1 MDFFVEMNC
10 TTIQMTD
17 KEERMNRRSNK
28 ILRELVLGNK
38 QNIIELV
45 AKYNLQER
53 TIRSDI
59 KDLNDT
65 LQEYDLPMI
74 TADTNGDL
82 HIDTEDGINI
92 KSYEDF
98 VVSRTFYTYCM
109 SKNERSTIL
118 AMILLNT
125 TGYVT
130 VEQLKDIIG
139 VSRNTLL
146 HDMSELKKW
155 FEENDLELVSQVRR
169 GYIVNSSEVKVRK
182 GILKLLEV
190 NGDNNQYG
198 TGYNLG
204 AFWNLLMKQMD
215 KLNVYSDMCNLVVCQ
230 EEADQA
236 FLSDFSFFETVL
248 ELTIIVNRIANQ
260 QTISESQVERLKEFR
275 ESSKYIFSSNILE
288 EIKKAY
294 QLEIPESEV
303 LFFTECLNGKSY
315 LKDKEHKGNALD
327 IRLMIADALYQI
339 SSCFGIDFYLDFA
352 LYDLLV
358 AHIRSAIYR
367 LQTGERLTNPL
378 KDSLLKEYPE
388 IFAIVRKSIASLEEH
403 IECEFSEDELSF
415 LVLYFASVLEK
426 EKVENSRH
434 NKVKVALVCET
445 GRGTAQFMLAKLRT
459 LEEVIEVVS
468 VSSVHNTNEIKRN
481 EAQMIISTIPLER
494 KDLPCIV
501 VRSAMLNTDDILDIQ
516 KMAFE
521 VMEGA
526 NEPDNLTLDVINPKE
541 IQIQGA
547 FYEWLSV
554 NRIDVD
560 YEAKDWKDAVYHA
573 GELLYQD
580 GAVEERY
587 IDAMIQKI
595 ETYGPYIVICPG
607 TALPHANVDEG
618 VINEA
623 ASLVRLKNPICFHH
637 EANDP
642 VRYVIGMSVKSA
654 ESVNQAIYDLMMIF
668 GNQKIRKIL
677 DDRSDKKGV
686 LDAISRL
693 KLKQ

>member
-1 MDFFVEMNC
+1 M
-10 TTIQMTD
+10 
-17 KEERMNRRSNK
+17 
-28 ILRELVLGNK
+28 
-38 QNIIELV
+38 
-45 AKYNLQER
+45 
-53 TIRSDI
+53 
-59 KDLNDT
+59 
-65 LQEYDLPMI
+65 
-74 TADTNGDL
+74 
-82 HIDTEDGINI
+82 
-92 KSYEDF
+92 
-98 VVSRTFYTYCM
+98 
-109 SKNERSTIL
+109 
-118 AMILLNT
+118 
-125 TGYVT
+125 
-130 VEQLKDIIG
+130 
-139 VSRNTLL
+139 
-146 HDMSELKKW
+146 
-155 FEENDLELVSQVRR
+155 
-169 GYIVNSSEVKVRK
+169 
-182 GILKLLEV
+182 
-190 NGDNNQYG
+190 
-198 TGYNLG
+198 
-204 AFWNLLMKQMD
+204 
-215 KLNVYSDMCNLVVCQ
+215 
-230 EEADQA
+230 
-236 FLSDFSFFETVL
+236 
-248 ELTIIVNRIANQ
+248 
-260 QTISESQVERLKEFR
+260 
-275 ESSKYIFSSNILE
+275 
-288 EIKKAY
+288 
-294 QLEIPESEV
+294 
-303 LFFTECLNGKSY
+303 
-315 LKDKEHKGNALD
+315 
-327 IRLMIADALYQI
+327 
-339 SSCFGIDFYLDFA
+339 
-352 LYDLLV
+352 
-358 AHIRSAIYR
+358 
-367 LQTGERLTNPL
+367 
-378 KDSLLKEYPE
+378 
-388 IFAIVRKSIASLEEH
+388 
-403 IECEFSEDELSF
+403 
-415 LVLYFASVLEK
+415 
-426 EKVENSRH
+426 
-434 NKVKVALVCET
+434 CET

-526 NEPDNLTLDVINPKE
+526 NEPDNLTLDVINPEE